1 MKRIFFTMIL
11 FTCIISTGIAQ
22 NELKFEFDFAKFK
35 YDQSS
40 VYIEF
45 YYDLNPEFMKVT
57 DTPGGKLLEAIV
69 RIEMKDVKAD
79 TFFIKKNWKIQN
91 IINEEEGIDKNLVGV
106 FGFIVP
112 AGEYS
117 LLVNAFDANN
127 PALNRTINEK
137 FVIHPYEDKKFAVS
151 DIELS
156 ANIKKVDADPLS
168 LFYKNSLE
176 VIPNPSMVFSDKS
189 PILFFYTELYN
200 LTLDDPTSNFSLV
213 KNVFNSFSQSVYK
226 NEKQVGQS
234 SNSIVEYGLINLSKL
249 PTDSYNL
256 ELSLIDNKTKR
267 AYVSSKRFFLH
278 NPGVTSAQ
286 QLQRI
291 SGSFIGS
298 EFALM
303 TVEECDI
310 MFQQAKYIA
319 SNTEVNQYKAIDS
332 LNAKREFLY
341 KFWKNRDTDLSTPL
355 NEFKNEYMKRIEYVN
370 GNFTTRMK
378 AGYLSDR
385 GRVYLL
391 YGEPDQKDYFPS
403 EPNLKPYEVWFYNGI
418 EGGVTFIFG
427 DLTGFGNYELLHSTM
442 RGEYRDENWM
452 RRITTL

>member
-1 MKRIFFTMIL
+1 MKRILFTIIL
-11 FTCIISTGIAQ
+11 FTCIASTGIAQ
-22 NELKFEFDFAKFK
+22 NELKFEFDYAKFK

-40 VYIEF
+40 VYLEF

-57 DTPGGKLLEAIV
+57 DAQGGKLLEAIV

-106 FGFIVP
+106 FGFIIP
-112 AGEYS
+112 GGEYS
-117 LLVNAFDANN
+117 LLVTAYDANN
-127 PALNRTINEK
+127 PALNKTINEK
-137 FVIHPYEDKKFAVS
+137 FVIQPYEDKKFAVS

-200 LTLDDPTSNFSLV
+200 LTLEDPTSNFTLQ
-213 KNVFNSFSQSVYK
+213 KNVFNSFNQSVYK
-226 NEKQVGQS
+226 TEKQISQS

-278 NPGVTSAQ
+278 NPGVTSAE

-303 TVEECDI
+303 TVEECDL

-319 SNTEVNQYKAIDS
+319 SNTEVNQYKSIDS

-341 KFWKNRDTDLSTPL
+341 RFWKNRDTDLSTPI
-355 NEFKNEYMKRIEYVN
+355 NEFKIEYMKRIEYVN
-370 GNFTTRMK
+370 SNFTTRMK

-403 EPNLKPYEVWFYNGI
+403 EANLKPYEIWFYNGI

-442 RGEYRDENWM
+442 RGEYKDENWM